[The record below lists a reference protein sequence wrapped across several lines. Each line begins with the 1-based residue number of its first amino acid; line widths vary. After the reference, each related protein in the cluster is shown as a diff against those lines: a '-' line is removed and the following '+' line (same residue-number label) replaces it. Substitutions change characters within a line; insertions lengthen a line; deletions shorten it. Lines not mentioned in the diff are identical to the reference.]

1 MGKLRH
7 FLPLILAM
15 LAGKASSEGFG
26 PPSGTLP
33 AQLLPL
39 EVPAGSQSP
48 LLSATLFR
56 SEAREHTLPTY
67 YLGTGIGIAH
77 LQIPN
82 APTAAVWQVVKEAQ
96 GTEARVRL
104 VPVSLDVLQAKH
116 VKPVT
121 VQTSPLPLECAAA
134 FEDSCISRDGMLRI
148 TTTFEGR
155 RRQAKV
161 PGGFFGT
168 EAPINATFYTGV
180 RTLSIEH
187 LPSSRVLRLEEQLRN
202 TRAYEAPQ
210 TAIRYLPELKLVL
223 LLGVAKVNGVPVAHS
238 ITLA

>member
-7 FLPLILAM
+7 FVPLVLAM
-15 LAGKASSEGFG
+15 LAGKAYSEGFG
-26 PPSGTLP
+26 PPSGSLP

-56 SEAREHTLPTY
+56 SQPHEHAVPTY
-67 YLGTGIGIAH
+67 YLGTGIGIAR

-82 APTAAVWQVVKEAQ
+82 APGAAVWQVVKEGQGAQ
-96 GTEARVRL
+96 AHVKL
-104 VPVSLDVLQAKH
+104 VPVALDVLQATDAQ
-116 VKPVT
+116 PVT
-121 VQTSPLPLECAAA
+121 VQASALPMECAAA
-134 FEDSCISRDGMLRI
+134 FEGSCNSRDGTLRI
-148 TTTFEGR
+148 TTAFEGK
-155 RRQAKV
+155 RRQSKV

-187 LPSSRVLRLEEQLRN
+187 LPSGRVLKLEEQLRN

-210 TAIRYLPELKLVL
+210 SAIRYLPELKLML
-223 LLGVAKVNGVPVAHS
+223 LLGVAKVNRVPVAHS
-238 ITLA
+238 VLLP

>member
-1 MGKLRH
+1 MGMLRNL
-7 FLPLILAM
+7 LPLVLAM
-15 LAGKASSEGFG
+15 LAGKAFSEGFG
-26 PPSGTLP
+26 PPGGTLP
-33 AQLLPL
+33 AQLLPV

-56 SEAREHTLPTY
+56 SASREHALPTY
-67 YLGTGIGIAH
+67 YLGTGIGIAR
-77 LQIPN
+77 LQIPD
-82 APTAAVWQVVKEAQ
+82 APGAAVWKVVQEGQ
-96 GTEARVRL
+96 GTEARVKL
-104 VPVSLDVLQAKH
+104 VPVSLDTLQATDAQ
-116 VKPVT
+116 PVT
-121 VQTSPLPLECAAA
+121 VQASPLPMECAAA
-134 FEDSCISRDGMLRI
+134 FEGSCNSRDGMLRI
-148 TTTFEGR
+148 TTAFEGK

-187 LPSSRVLRLEEQLRN
+187 LPSGRVLKLEEQLRN

-210 TAIRYLPELKLVL
+210 SAIRYLPELKLML

-238 ITLA
+238 VLLP